1 MRALRKPW
9 PPADVSPDGQETRT
23 WRQAEEQFLVGL
35 ATAADRSAYARTTF
49 DSMEKRKLRAV
60 MYREQGGLCVYC
72 ERRVS
77 EGQPTPRIDHWR
89 PLNAAP
95 HLALHWRNLHLS
107 CASDSTC
114 DVLKHERPLRDAAT
128 DSDLP
133 WPVDHAYER
142 CVGFTSIG
150 EVYVRS
156 DAPLDETQR
165 RALVHALGVPHDD
178 NVKDNGVLNLNHP
191 KLVAARIAA
200 LDSERT
206 KLQRQHNGKTATRE
220 EREARK
226 AALLGEQPLQEFV
239 SIRARWLDRSLGKA
253 R

>member
-9 PPADVSPDGQETRT
+9 PPADVSPDGQDART
-23 WRQAEEQFLVGL
+23 WRQAEQEFLAGL
-35 ATAADRSAYARTTF
+35 ETAADRAVYARTTF

-60 MYREQGGLCVYC
+60 MYREHGELCVYC

-77 EGQPTPRIDHWR
+77 ESQPTPRIDHWR
-89 PLNAAP
+89 PLSAAP
-95 HLALHWRNLHLS
+95 NLALHWKNLYLS
-107 CASDSTC
+107 CATDATC
-114 DVLKHERPLRDAAT
+114 DVHKHESPLKAAAT
-128 DSDLP
+128 DPDLP

-142 CVGFTSIG
+142 CVGFTSLG

-156 DAPLDETQR
+156 DAPLDDTQR

-178 NVKDNGVLNLNHP
+178 EVKDNGVLNLNHP

-206 KLQRQHNGKTATRE
+206 RLERQHKGKTATRD

-226 AALLGEQPLQEFV
+226 TALLGEHPLQEFV